1 MEIGETIRCGLP
13 FLIRQIHVGLPFL
26 SCRCLSS
33 HAVLLQASSARTMY
47 PRASSAVASLEYR
60 YSPTWMTEA
69 DGARA
74 DRGHRDHKAMH
85 WARYSLGFLLRDAMP
100 VRVCKILD
108 VDATIATNASSVV
121 LRGCRRFIQPRIR
134 RGDEED
140 AVIAVKR
147 RGGHLV
153 ILASYS
159 VDDRSLGGTNSIL
172 VPSSVL
178 ATSISRQFSTPPS
191 SET

>member
-1 MEIGETIRCGLP
+1 MIQCGLP

-33 HAVLLQASSARTMY
+33 HAVLLQASSARTTY

-85 WARYSLGFLLRDAMP
+85 WARYSLRFLLRDAMP

-108 VDATIATNASSVV
+108 VDATIATNTSSLIWPSFPGDVV
-121 LRGCRRFIQPRIR
+121 DLSSQGYAA
-134 RGDEED
+134 EME
-140 AVIAVKR
+140 
-147 RGGHLV
+147 
-153 ILASYS
+153 IL
-159 VDDRSLGGTNSIL
+159 SLL
-172 VPSSVL
+172 WRDVV
-178 ATSISRQFSTPPS
+178 ATSLF
-191 SET
+191 